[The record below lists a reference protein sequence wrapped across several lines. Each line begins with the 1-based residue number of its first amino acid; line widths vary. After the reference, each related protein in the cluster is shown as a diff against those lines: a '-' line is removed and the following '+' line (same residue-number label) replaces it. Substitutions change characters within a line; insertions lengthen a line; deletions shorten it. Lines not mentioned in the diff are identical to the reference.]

1 MLLCHGGRP
10 GPLNGREQ
18 YDVLKA
24 KPETHPSG
32 KETLGLRVLAHVNYT
47 ASLYGWLGEC
57 ALQGSFTPGK
67 LVSVPLGNFKPL
79 GRVP

>member
-1 MLLCHGGRP
+1 MLLYHGGRL

-18 YDVLKA
+18 CDVLKA
-24 KPETHPSG
+24 KPESHPSG
-32 KETLGLRVLAHVNYT
+32 KESLGLRLLVHASYT
-47 ASLYGWLGEC
+47 ASLYGWVGEC